1 MVKEYSTVTN
11 GRPKLTSILTADPDY
26 LQESAVPLPFETH
39 SGEDVAIYATGSG
52 ASLFHGV
59 QEQNFVY
66 HAMVEALGW
75 NQPSTNPDQ

>member
-1 MVKEYSTVTN
+1 VFSPSTE
-11 GRPKLTSILTADPDY
+11 GRPKLTSEITTDPDY
-26 LQESAVPLPFETH
+26 LQEPAVPLFFETH
-39 SGEDVAIYATGSG
+39 SAEDVAIYANGPG

-75 NQPSTNPDQ
+75 NDPAGTPQ